1 MLERAGRR
9 NSPRS
14 YNFGDFLLEGCRMG
28 FGILFLMKIR
38 GLPWVILLKYL
49 GKSTRMTLIY
59 SSLGHSSN
67 NEKHKIG

>member
-28 FGILFLMKIR
+28 FGILFLMKTKV
-38 GLPWVILLKYL
+38 LPWVILLKYL

-59 SSLGHSSN
+59 SSLGHRKKKK
-67 NEKHKIG
+67 KHKIG